1 MDKVALVTGV
11 SGGIGKAI
19 AERLLKDGFYVYGQ
33 FRSNEYDLL
42 EWKKRVH
49 KGENIYLVKADLMD
63 EGEINRLTSN
73 LPPLTAFVHCAGQ
86 SLYGFLED
94 YSLDDINSLWQVHV
108 VAPALIMKNLSSNFR
123 MKKDNSIVFVS
134 SIWGDVGAALESIYA
149 AVKAAQ
155 ITFVKSMA
163 KEWASSGV
171 RVNSVLP
178 GLIHTKMN
186 STFTEEELKE
196 IVSDIPLARMGVVE
210 DVAGTVSFLLSSR
223 SSYMTGQQLKI
234 NGGWEG

>member
-1 MDKVALVTGV
+1 MALVTGV

-33 FRSNEYDLL
+33 FRSNEADLIK
-42 EWKKRVH
+42 WKDQVNN
-49 KGENIYLVKADLMD
+49 GENIYFIKANLMEEED
-63 EGEINRLTSN
+63 IKKLTHN

-94 YSLDDINSLWQVHV
+94 YTVEEINNLWQVHV

-123 MKKDNSIVFVS
+123 TKKNSSIIIVS

-149 AVKAAQ
+149 SVKAAQ

-171 RVNSVLP
+171 RINSVLP

-186 STFTEEELKE
+186 ETFSEEELEE
-196 IVSDIPLARMGVVE
+196 IISDIPLGRMGVAD
-210 DVAGTVSFLLSSR
+210 DVAGVVSFLISS
-223 SSYMTGQQLKI
+223 SSAYITGQQLKI